1 MGTTKRKIFLML
13 LSDRRTKMAGT
24 IQKILSSFGFN
35 IGNLNDYPIDG
46 TKYFVILGT
55 SVCSFSKISGIY
67 LRSVKTM
74 GVNEGG
80 MNEPYIV
87 EEPNSDLNTL
97 RFEKGFGTI
106 DVLNMVNK
114 IKTMLLLIKGRDN
127 KIQGAYYTS
136 RMIVKDITLSD
147 LDAGKSTVLI
157 QTMII
162 SYTYLKKSEA
172 IVQAAGTDLGNSML
186 NLLDYNSNDEQ
197 TAQIKAYSK
206 KLSEQKQA
214 SITANTAKKQ
224 TEKQIVPKNPDVD
237 TASAVNKQVQQ
248 KKEEEKLKE
257 KENQQKKLEE
267 IKNNLEL

>member
-1 MGTTKRKIFLML
+1 
-13 LSDRRTKMAGT
+13 MAGT
-24 IQKILSSFGFN
+24 MQKILSSFGFD
-35 IGNLNDYPIDG
+35 IGNLNNYPIDG

-87 EEPNSDLNTL
+87 EEPNSELNTL
-97 RFEKGFGTI
+97 RFEKGFGTT

-127 KIQGAYYTS
+127 KIKGAYYTS

-157 QTMII
+157 QTMTI
-162 SYTYLKKSEA
+162 SYTYLKKSDA
-172 IVQAAGTDLGNSML
+172 IIKAASTDLGNSML
-186 NLLDYNSNDEQ
+186 ELLDYNSNDEQ
-197 TAQIKAYSK
+197 TAQIKAYSQ

-214 SITANTAKKQ
+214 SIAAKQQVKQ
-224 TEKQIVPKNPDVD
+224 AVPKNPDVN
-237 TASAVNKQVQQ
+237 TAAAVNNQVQQ
-248 KKEEEKLKE
+248 RQEKEKLKRE
-257 KENQQKKLEE
+257 AQRQKKLDE

>member
-1 MGTTKRKIFLML
+1 
-13 LSDRRTKMAGT
+13 MAGT
-24 IQKILSSFGFN
+24 MQKILSSFGFN

-74 GVNEGG
+74 GINEGG
-80 MNEPYIV
+80 MNESYIV
-87 EEPNSDLNTL
+87 EEPNNDLNTL

-106 DVLNMVNK
+106 DVLSMVNK

-157 QTMII
+157 QTMTI

-172 IVQAAGTDLGNSML
+172 IVQAAGTDFGSSML
-186 NLLDYNSNDEQ
+186 ELLDYNSNDEQ
-197 TAQIKAYSK
+197 TAQIKAYSQ
-206 KLSEQKQA
+206 KLSEQKKA
-214 SITANTAKKQ
+214 SNVAKKQ
-224 TEKQIVPKNPDVD
+224 TEKQTMPKNPDVNI
-237 TASAVNKQVQQ
+237 ASAVNKQVQQ

>member
-1 MGTTKRKIFLML
+1 M
-13 LSDRRTKMAGT
+13 SGT

-35 IGNLNDYPIDG
+35 IGNLDDYPIDG

-87 EEPNSDLNTL
+87 EEPNSELNTL
-97 RFEKGFGTI
+97 QLEKGFGTI

-127 KIQGAYYTS
+127 KIKGAYYTS
-136 RMIVKDITLSD
+136 RMIVKDITLSN

-157 QTMII
+157 QTMTI
-162 SYTYLKKSEA
+162 SYTYLKKSDA
-172 IVQAAGTDLGNSML
+172 IVLAAGTDLGNSML
-186 NLLDYNSNDEQ
+186 QLLDYNSNDEQ
-197 TAQIKAYSK
+197 TAQIKAYSQ
-206 KLSEQKQA
+206 KLSKQKQA
-214 SITANTAKKQ
+214 SIAEKEQTKKQ
-224 TEKQIVPKNPDVD
+224 AVPKNPDVN
-237 TASAVNKQVQQ
+237 TAAAVNKQVQQ
-248 KKEEEKLKE
+248 KEEKTKLE
-257 KENQQKKLEE
+257 KEAQQQKKLDE

>member
-1 MGTTKRKIFLML
+1 
-13 LSDRRTKMAGT
+13 MAGT

-87 EEPNSDLNTL
+87 EEPNSELNTL

-127 KIQGAYYTS
+127 KIKGAYYTS

-147 LDAGKSTVLI
+147 LDAGKSAVLI
-157 QTMII
+157 QTMTI
-162 SYTYLKKSEA
+162 SYTYLKKSDA
-172 IVQAAGTDLGNSML
+172 IVQAASTDLGNSML
-186 NLLDYNSNDEQ
+186 ELLDYNSNDEQ
-197 TAQIKAYSK
+197 AAQIKAYSQ

-214 SITANTAKKQ
+214 SIFAKQKSAKQ
-224 TEKQIVPKNPDVD
+224 AVSKNLDVN
-237 TASAVNKQVQQ
+237 SAAAMNKQVQQ
-248 KKEEEKLKE
+248 KEQKAKLE
-257 KENQQKKLEE
+257 KEAQQQKKLDE
-267 IKNNLEL
+267 IKNSLEL